1 MDQQGHGQAQGMNTV
16 NTSAQMPYTMPPYPP
31 PNQMMGI
38 VPPAPGQPSQTSGL
52 PSPPAQLAQ
61 QQLAYQHIHQQQQQ
75 QLHQQLQNFW
85 ANQYQ
90 EIEQTTDFKNHSLPL
105 ARIKKIMKADEDV
118 RMISAEAP
126 VIFARACEMF
136 ILELTLRSWNHT
148 EENKRRTLQKNDIAA
163 AITRTDIFDFLV
175 DIVPREDLKDEVI
188 ASTIPR
194 GGPLPVGGP
203 TEGLP
208 YYYMP
213 PPQGC
218 IWGSRWILRRCMDSS
233 LGLIWLSLCGL
244 NSNNRSLQ
252 KMLELNT
259 GTKLGTKPVKKE
271 TLKMVGV
278 DEGRRV
284 DILSVKFS
292 HVVMVLE
299 ISKLMAIARGML
311 LSPLMHDFDL
321 LSGHLEDV
329 SNDNCIV
336 SIPNLIKDLNIYSTI
351 TSM

>member
-1 MDQQGHGQAQGMNTV
+1 MDLNQMIPVDDPLICGQPLNMDQQEHGQG
-16 NTSAQMPYTMPPYPP
+16 SSGQMPYGYP
-31 PNQMMGI
+31 PNQI
-38 VPPAPGQPSQTSGL
+38 QTPQSVGL
-52 PSPPAQLAQ
+52 PSPPSQLAQ

-175 DIVPREDLKDEVI
+175 DIVPREDLKDEVL
-188 ASTIPR
+188 ASTMPR
-194 GGPLPVGGP
+194 GGPLPVGPP

-213 PPQGC
+213 PPPQVGAS
-218 IWGSRWILRRCMDSS
+218 GMYM
-233 LGLIWLSLCGL
+233 G
-244 NSNNRSLQ
+244 
-252 KMLELNT
+252 
-259 GTKLGTKPVKKE
+259 KPVDPQA
-271 TLKMVGV
+271 LYGQQPNPY
-278 DEGRRV
+278 
-284 DILSVKFS
+284 
-292 HVVMVLE
+292 
-299 ISKLMAIARGML
+299 MAQ
-311 LSPLMHDFDL
+311 PLWPQQQEQEPQGDA
-321 LSGHLEDV
+321 
-329 SNDNCIV
+329 
-336 SIPNLIKDLNIYSTI
+336 
-351 TSM
+351 